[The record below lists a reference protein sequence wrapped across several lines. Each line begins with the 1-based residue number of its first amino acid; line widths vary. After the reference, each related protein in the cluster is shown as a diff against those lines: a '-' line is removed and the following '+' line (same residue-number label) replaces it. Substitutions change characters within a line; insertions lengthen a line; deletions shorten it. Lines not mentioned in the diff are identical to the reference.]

1 MCIIDSA
8 YENSEE
14 TMKAGLKLG
23 SKKWKEGCS
32 WSSYG
37 TSLSSHCR
45 NKSHCKDFKSS
56 NILLDSVCNSS
67 FTLKI
72 QLSHLRVV
80 ASQLFGVK
88 MGLAPFCD
96 IGKRVE
102 DLLTKIYNVDR
113 KLTPT
118 MLSNSGILSAAF
130 PHFRKWWEAA
140 QITNVEVAKIDRISL
155 GTNSIYA

>member
-1 MCIIDSA
+1 MQLLLHIEDSA
-8 YENSEE
+8 L
-14 TMKAGLKLG
+14 TP
-23 SKKWKEGCS
+23 
-32 WSSYG
+32 
-37 TSLSSHCR
+37 TVI
-45 NKSHCKDFKSS
+45 
-56 NILLDSVCNSS
+56 ILA
-67 FTLKI
+67 K
-72 QLSHLRVV
+72 RVV